1 MRFGLKVWVS
11 NSRLWRKKMIK
22 WFTNLDST
30 SVPNASEIKTR
41 LQSAYGSRILGQYQT
56 QNYQDCANR
65 LIIVSVKLAES
76 LDEPVCL
83 IWYQWYLINTV
94 YTVYSIWYSTGE
106 AFWSDTETLSLWPS
120 IKLHMRDCEKDH
132 KWTET
137 IIQ

>member
-1 MRFGLKVWVS
+1 
-11 NSRLWRKKMIK
+11 MIK

-83 IWYQWYLINTV
+83 I
-94 YTVYSIWYSTGE
+94 
-106 AFWSDTETLSLWPS
+106 
-120 IKLHMRDCEKDH
+120 
-132 KWTET
+132 
-137 IIQ
+137 